1 MAVWCPPAPLP
12 NVRDL
17 GGLATEDG
25 MTIRPGRLLRSAAL
39 AHAAP
44 ASLDALTA
52 ELGPATYVDL
62 RTDREVDRDGGAETL
77 VARGWRWCRFP
88 VQDLEHAQQRDG
100 VPAPVRYEPVMSR
113 YVEVARA
120 VAANVDGSRA
130 TVVACS
136 LGNDRTGM
144 VVALLLSWLRVGTAE
159 IIADFLLSNVSL
171 AATRHLLARRWRD
184 PAHPI
189 GQVTADDCLAGL
201 ATAAELLPA
210 GQVAAAATLRRVLL
224 VPAAGARVGGG
235 RVVVGGGAGR
245 KEKQ

>member
-1 MAVWCPPAPLP
+1 MAGWCPPAPLP

-17 GGLATEDG
+17 GGLTTEDR
-25 MTIRPGRLLRSAAL
+25 MAIRPRRLLRSAAL

-62 RTDREVDRDGGAETL
+62 RTDREVDRDGGAEPL
-77 VARGWRWCRFP
+77 LARGWRWRRFP
-88 VQDLEHAQQRDG
+88 VQDLEHADSQDG
-100 VPAPVRYEPVMSR
+100 APVRYESVISR

-136 LGNDRTGM
+136 LGKDRTGM
-144 VVALLLSWLRVGTAE
+144 VVALLLSWLRVRTAE
-159 IIADFLLSNVSL
+159 IIADFLLSNASL
-171 AATRHLLARRWRD
+171 AATRHLLARRWQD

-189 GQVTADDCLAGL
+189 GQVTADDCLSGL
-201 ATAAELLPA
+201 AVAAELLPA
-210 GQVAAAATLRRVLL
+210 GQIAEATALRRLLL
-224 VPAAGARVGGG
+224 VPAAGA
-235 RVVVGGGAGR
+235 GR
-245 KEKQ
+245 KEKR